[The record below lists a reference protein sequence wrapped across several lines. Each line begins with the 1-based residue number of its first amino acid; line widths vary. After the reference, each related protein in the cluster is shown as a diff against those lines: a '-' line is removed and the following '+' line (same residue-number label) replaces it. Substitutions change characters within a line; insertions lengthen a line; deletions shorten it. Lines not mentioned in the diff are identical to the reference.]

1 MAQHIVWLSIFSL
14 LFFIDLCPTE
24 KLDAI
29 SKRIKRWNIENWNGY
44 PNTPNNFGYRSAPN
58 PPTRPDY
65 NVHVHIHHAPE
76 QTLYQPPS
84 QQYNND
90 DYERGFHHGFY
101 HGLTYQRLVVHHPSS
116 QDHHNVPETT
126 ERDHANRPSRN
137 MNPIPLISTKD
148 GRPVEDEIKG
158 FLSNVKLDVRNVT
171 EKPLK
176 FNNKPETSTQ
186 IEKELNIK
194 DKNNTKANKDAN
206 DDIVNYW
213 LNYPLTPIT
222 GIENS
227 EKVVVKES
235 EMKKKRILVDL
246 KDVYLNTDPPA
257 ENPSRPP
264 PYTIKYR
271 YVEGSKI
278 NAIQCREFVW
288 EARRNELRQPRG
300 AACQKKKDWEAGVFG
315 ISVVGGEEAE
325 IADYPHMGAIGW
337 KAIDDTNGLW
347 VFKCGCTLISHNFV
361 LTAAHC
367 THVPVDSTIAESDP
381 KIVRLGDNNIYEK
394 TSDDEET
401 AIDVKI
407 IRIIVHPNYAA
418 PKKYYDIA
426 LMELEKEVAFS
437 TVIRPACL
445 WNDEDTNKLP
455 HQPTVTGWGVVDSA
469 TKTVSPTLQ
478 VAKLSVIDRE
488 TCDKLLKKTCN
499 RNFCGTEEHQLC
511 GGNLTGGVDTC
522 QGDSGGPF
530 QVQLDLPEDMSGS
543 MHYVFGITSF
553 GIGCGRANTPAVYT
567 RVSYFTDWID
577 ENVWPKEVPI
587 LEEYL
592 PDSRRI

>member
-29 SKRIKRWNIENWNGY
+29 SKRIKRW
-44 PNTPNNFGYRSAPN
+44 T
-58 PPTRPDY
+58 
-65 NVHVHIHHAPE
+65 
-76 QTLYQPPS
+76 
-84 QQYNND
+84 
-90 DYERGFHHGFY
+90 Y
-101 HGLTYQRLVVHHPSS
+101 HRLVSHHPSS
-116 QDHHNVPETT
+116 HDHQNVPETT
-126 ERDHANRPSRN
+126 ERNDANRPSGN

-148 GRPVEDEIKG
+148 FYGRPVEDDIKD
-158 FLSNVKLDVRNVT
+158 FLSNVKLDDRNVT

-176 FNNKPETSTQ
+176 FNNKPETSTE

-194 DKNNTKANKDAN
+194 DKNKTKANKD

-222 GIENS
+222 GIENT
-227 EKVVVKES
+227 EKVAEKES
-235 EMKKKRILVDL
+235 ELKKKRILVNL
-246 KDVYLNTDPPA
+246 KDVYLNTDPPS
-257 ENPSRPP
+257 ENPCDDYDPMMP
-264 PYTIKYR
+264 NF

-278 NAIQCREFVW
+278 NAIACREFVW

-300 AACQKKKDWEAGVFG
+300 AACQKKKDWEAGVWG

-401 AIDVKI
+401 AIHVKI

-445 WNDEDTNKLP
+445 WNDEDTSKLP
-455 HQPTVTGWGVVDSA
+455 HQPTVTGWGVVESA

-478 VAKLSVIDRE
+478 VAELSVIDRE

-592 PDSRRI
+592 PDSRRV